1 MVTAMSSTGGAS
13 NLKNKT
19 ERFLHEFFGKGEVFV
34 RQLIQENERLRRELN
49 SQDPA
54 SPNNPE
60 IAPASV
66 VEHLIVRVNELEQ
79 DLKTRGDDSSGYP
92 LLNSRIEELETE
104 NYHLAAMYVACLQ
117 FHAGTSMADV
127 LRTATEI
134 LLNFIGVGRFTIFMV
149 DEERTALFPVVREGG
164 DVEEVGELPLSG
176 PEARLSPL
184 FRDPRPWSRG
194 DNAYTDER
202 SILYLPMVNGERLMA
217 IIRIESFL
225 AQKSGFVDNDYSLL
239 AMISEHAGIALDS
252 AWHRAH
258 SRDVPL
264 TRLTV
269 EQLVGA

>member
-1 MVTAMSSTGGAS
+1 MSEQGGAS

-49 SQDPA
+49 S
-54 SPNNPE
+54 NNPGATSSPD

-79 DLKTRGDDSSGYP
+79 DLKARGDEAGYP

-149 DEERTALFPVVREGG
+149 DEERSALFPVAREGG
-164 DVEEVGELPLSG
+164 DIEEVDEMPLTG
-176 PEARLSPL
+176 PEARLAPL

-264 TRLTV
+264 TRMTV